1 MKSIPQV
8 RRSKSNPGFTLIEIM
23 IVVLLIGILLA
34 IAIPNFIYAREQSRR
49 KACIGN
55 LRKIEWA
62 KDAYLMD
69 NNLDNSASIT
79 SVNLYPVSGTG
90 YIKTVPFCPSGG
102 TYSINDGR
110 TDPTCTFGTS
120 GHLVNGN

>member
-1 MKSIPQV
+1 MKNIPRP
-8 RRSKSNPGFTLIEIM
+8 RRSKNNSGFTLIEIM

-34 IAIPNFIYAREQSRR
+34 IAVPNFIYAREQSRR

-69 NNLDNSASIT
+69 NNLDNNTAITATNIYPASG
-79 SVNLYPVSGTG
+79 LG
-90 YIKTVPFCPSGG
+90 YIKVAPNCPSGG
-102 TYSINDGR
+102 SYTIGDGK
-110 TDPTCTFGTS
+110 TDPSCTFSTN